1 MIPAGPLLSQLYDD
15 LDASDDDK
23 KRRVVR
29 RLNLCYFDI
38 AQQVSWAS
46 LRRTKTLTFNGSA
59 SGVILPANLAGIDA
73 IYNSTNGFFS
83 PREKAQVVIS
93 ADASYRWA
101 ITSTTTAPLAIA
113 KTGAT
118 VNKFASAITGISTDY
133 TGEFIIFSDRMGIY
147 ELASQTALVET
158 FLEETVQGGGYQ
170 IRPPGTKYIAAY
182 NPDGTLFSG
191 SVTMDYWT
199 LPQPITDNS
208 QVVLLPSTDALATF
222 TTMRHIGLVN
232 IDPKMLDRF
241 RSEYALAFA
250 KMLDANPAYIT
261 PNIPVGMG
269 GTPATFAAQ
278 GT

>member
-1 MIPAGPLLSQLYDD
+1 MLAQLYDD
-15 LDASDDDK
+15 LNASDDDAK
-23 KRRVVR
+23 KRVMR

-46 LRRTKTLTFNGSA
+46 LRRTKTLTFTGSA
-59 SGVILPANLAGIDA
+59 SGVILPSNMAGIDA
-73 IYNSTNGFFS
+73 IYNSTNGLFS
-83 PREKAQVVIS
+83 PREKSQIIIS

-101 ITSTTTAPLAIA
+101 IVSTTSAPHVVA

-118 VNKFASAITGISTDY
+118 INKFATSLAGMAADY

-147 ELASQTALVET
+147 ELASQTAISET

-191 SVTMDYWT
+191 SVTLDYWT
-199 LPQPITDNS
+199 LPQPITDNT
-208 QVVLLPSTDALATF
+208 QVVLLPSTDALAMF

-232 IDPKMLDRF
+232 IDPKLLDRF

-250 KMLDANPAYIT
+250 KMLDANPAYVT